1 MTVQMWIS
9 ILSALL
15 GGAGAVFGIM
25 RGKRQEDRSDRGDL
39 DNRIDERIRL
49 SVGVTLA
56 EIKADLSALRS
67 LLPGDLSGRIH
78 SAEQTVQKQQK
89 DLDEVFQR
97 LRSLEGVCAR
107 QGHSS

>member
-9 ILSALL
+9 IVSALI

-25 RGKRQEDRSDRGDL
+25 RGAKQEDRSIRGDL

-78 SAEQTVQKQQK
+78 TLEQIIAKQQK
-89 DLDEVFQR
+89 DLHEVFQR
-97 LRSLEGVCAR
+97 LREI
-107 QGHSS
+107 Q